1 MGGARRF
8 FFVVVV
14 VVVVRRSR
22 RRRVAERT
30 RFFFESRNREL
41 KRSDPETSTAT
52 SISALQFVEEGT
64 FQKQADMTRLRAKY
78 GAAEARAIL
87 SREAAETEKA
97 ADANSTP
104 LGREDDDQ
112 KKRAASFLPA
122 LPAAGAAE
130 WLSLIHI

>member
-1 MGGARRF
+1 
-8 FFVVVV
+8 
-14 VVVVRRSR
+14 
-22 RRRVAERT
+22 
-30 RFFFESRNREL
+30 
-41 KRSDPETSTAT
+41 
-52 SISALQFVEEGT
+52 
-64 FQKQADMTRLRAKY
+64 MTRLRAKY

-104 LGREDDDQ
+104 LGRENDDQ

-130 WLSLIHI
+130 WWDAALLSGGKSYGAEVLREKRHRLEHMAIGVDYGMAQLPADLLRCLAHHLSPRLSWTQPPAGG